1 MWGINREV
9 VACGLSTVG
18 VCLFTISFVYVNEKK
33 FHPVYTG
40 LIRGLSVTIVSYFVG
55 RYLNIDLT
63 FPSTHNFMLQ
73 ILRNGIMVVQGLA
86 YAWVQF
92 YLPLPIVLTLMASSP
107 IFTAIFD
114 QILNGVDLNRAQIL
128 CFLVGLAGVF
138 LTADGASLNFL
149 MTG

>member
-9 VACGLSTVG
+9 VACALITVG

-33 FHPVYTG
+33 FHPVSTG
-40 LIRGLSVTIVSYFVG
+40 LVRGLSVTIISYFVG

-63 FPSTHNFMLQ
+63 FPSAHNFRWQ

-114 QILNGVDLNRAQIL
+114 KFINGVDLNRAQII
-128 CFLVGLAGVF
+128 CLVVAFVGVV
-138 LTADGASLNFL
+138 LTANGTYLTFL